1 MASKK
6 FPLAVATT
14 LVFCGAVSGLYLT
27 KPVLAADS
35 NVHDLNFLPY
45 KISEELT
52 RKLEGASLADIF
64 PVIVSFNK
72 TLNNEDY
79 AKLEKE
85 IGEFSRKYT
94 YDTVMNGFAG
104 DLTKEQIL
112 LLNKTSFVTLIELDQ
127 IVTNYDDIIVE
138 STFSKDKNGWIG
150 GFSDYPYKDKV
161 HYKLRF
167 SLKSLPKEINIKRK
181 GLYLSG
187 YNGSDDLFMF
197 VKKKL
202 DTNDRLK
209 PNTKYSVTFDFDI
222 ATNARDEVGVGGSPG
237 KSVFVKIGATNTEP
251 TPIMDKTGFYLMN
264 IDKGN
269 QGVEGKDAF
278 IIGDL
283 QKTTIASEKYELKP
297 FNNKQRPFIVE
308 TDKNGELWLFIGTDS
323 AFEGVTSIYYPRI
336 KVTLKEVIDK
346 PEKKQVSFHIKEF

>member
-1 MASKK
+1 MNKK
-6 FPLAVATT
+6 IPLIMATT
-14 LVFCGAVSGLYLT
+14 LVFCGAVSGLNLT
-27 KPVLAADS
+27 KPALAAEDS
-35 NVHDLNFLPY
+35 NVQDVNNLPY

-52 RKLEGASLADIF
+52 RKIEGASPSDVF
-64 PVIVSFNK
+64 SVIVSFNK
-72 TLNNEDY
+72 TLNKEDY
-79 AKLEKE
+79 AKLEKD
-85 IGEFSRKYT
+85 IGEFSRRYT
-94 YDTVMNGFAG
+94 YDTVISGFAG
-104 DLTKEQIL
+104 DLTKEQLL
-112 LLNKTSFVTLIELDQ
+112 LLNKTSFVTLIDVDQ

-138 STFSKDKNGWIG
+138 STFSKDRSGWIG
-150 GFSDYPYKDKV
+150 EFSDYPHQDKGR
-161 HYKLRF
+161 YKLQF
-167 SLKSLPKEINIKRK
+167 SLKSLPKELNNKRK
-181 GLYLSG
+181 GLYVSG

-202 DTNDRLK
+202 DANDRLK

-222 ATNARDEVGVGGSPG
+222 ATNARDEIGVGGSPG

-251 TPIMDKTGFYLMN
+251 IPVMDETGFYLMN

-283 QKTTIASEKYELKP
+283 QKTTIDSEKYEVKP
-297 FNNKQRPFIVE
+297 FNNNQRPFIVE

-336 KVTLKEVIDK
+336 KVTLKEV
-346 PEKKQVSFHIKEF
+346 KE

>member
-1 MASKK
+1 MNIKK
-6 FPLAVATT
+6 ISLVVATT
-14 LVFCGAVSGLYLT
+14 LVFCGSVSGLNLT
-27 KPVLAADS
+27 KPALAAHS
-35 NVHDLNFLPY
+35 NGHDVNVLPY

-52 RKLEGASLADIF
+52 RKIEGASTSDVF
-64 PVIVSFNK
+64 SVIVSFNK
-72 TLNNEDY
+72 MLNKEDY

-85 IGEFSRKYT
+85 IGEFSRRYT
-94 YDTVMNGFAG
+94 YDSVISGFAG

-112 LLNKTSFVTLIELDQ
+112 LLNKNAFVTLIDLDQ
-127 IVTNYDDIIVE
+127 VVTNYDDIIVE

-150 GFSDYPYKDKV
+150 GFSDYPLKDKV
-161 HYKLRF
+161 RYKLRF
-167 SLKSLPKEINIKRK
+167 SLKSLPKEINNKQK

-209 PNTKYSVTFDFDI
+209 PNTTYSVTFDFDI
-222 ATNARDEVGVGGSPG
+222 ATNAGDKIGVGGSPG
-237 KSVFVKIGATNTEP
+237 DSVFVKIGATNTEP
-251 TPIMDKTGFYLMN
+251 IPVLDKTGFYLMN

-269 QGVEGKDAF
+269 QKGEGKDAF
-278 IIGDL
+278 MIGDL
-283 QKTTIASEKYELKP
+283 AKTTIDKKYELKP

-308 TDKNGELWLFIGTDS
+308 TDKKGELWLFIGTDS

-336 KVTLKEVIDK
+336 KVTLKEV
-346 PEKKQVSFHIKEF
+346 KE

>member
-1 MASKK
+1 MIGKK
-6 FPLAVATT
+6 ISLVVATT
-14 LVFCGAVSGLYLT
+14 LVFCGAVSGLNLT
-27 KPVLAADS
+27 KPALAADS
-35 NVHDLNFLPY
+35 NVQDVNILPY

-52 RKLEGASLADIF
+52 RKIEGASPSDVF
-64 PVIVSFNK
+64 SVIVSFNK

-85 IGEFSRKYT
+85 IGEFSRRYT
-94 YDTVMNGFAG
+94 YDTVISGFAG

-112 LLNKTSFVTLIELDQ
+112 LLNKTSFVTLIDLDQ

-161 HYKLRF
+161 RYKLRF

-209 PNTKYSVTFDFDI
+209 QNTKYSVTFDFDI

-251 TPIMDKTGFYLMN
+251 IPVMDKTGFYLMN

-269 QGVEGKDAF
+269 QGKEGKDAF

-283 QKTTIASEKYELKP
+283 QKTTIDSEKYELKY

-336 KVTLKEVIDK
+336 KVTLKEV
-346 PEKKQVSFHIKEF
+346 KE